1 MFWGAGVKGAA
12 RETILC
18 LGGCAGKVTCG
29 VHMAACLSPGI
40 SNQGECVFMCIPE
53 ALCYQT
59 RSRSKPPALTL
70 MLLVANLTITK

>member
-29 VHMAACLSPGI
+29 VHMAAYLS
-40 SNQGECVFMCIPE
+40 
-53 ALCYQT
+53 
-59 RSRSKPPALTL
+59 LTWYRL
-70 MLLVANLTITK
+70 SERE